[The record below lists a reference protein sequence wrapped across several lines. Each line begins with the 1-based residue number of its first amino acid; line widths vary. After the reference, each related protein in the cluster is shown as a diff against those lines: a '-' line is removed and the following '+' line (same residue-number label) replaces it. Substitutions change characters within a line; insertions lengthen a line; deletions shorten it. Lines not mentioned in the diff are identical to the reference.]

1 MRTKNSIETLLPKEF
16 MKNTDIPTKAKTIMV
31 ALISLLL
38 DTKAM
43 DTGVIFA
50 SNSKL
55 REMTQLGADSL
66 RDGLRW
72 LQLYGLIERTAGKTW
87 KAGEPKQASEY
98 TINFEKLT
106 QPLKMKSFDDV
117 FAKFMKKP
125 VQEAKIVQEVEPIQE
140 AEEEFEDMIIDEKKL
155 QTSQWMKALEDEEE
169 EETLPRNKKNNWI
182 DVPSFDGCSAAE
194 ANNRL
199 NNFYSDLQFMEM
211 AGKISREK
219 GIEMCEEAE
228 ARYESH
234 TRKNF

>member
-1 MRTKNSIETLLPKEF
+1 MRTTNSIETLLPKEF
-16 MKNTDIPTKAKTIMV
+16 MENTDIPTKAKTIMV

-55 REMTQLGADSL
+55 REMTKLGADSL

-72 LQLYGLIERTAGKTW
+72 LQLYGLVERTAGKTW
-87 KAGEPKQASEY
+87 KAGVPKQASEY

-106 QPLKMKSFDDV
+106 QPLQMKTFEDV

-125 VQEAKIVQEVEPIQE
+125 VQEAKIVQEPEE
-140 AEEEFEDMIIDEKKL
+140 AFEDMVIEEEKL
-155 QTSQWMKALEDEEE
+155 ETSQWMKALEDDDEEVS
-169 EETLPRNKKNNWI
+169 PRNNRNNNHLE
-182 DVPSFDGCSAAE
+182 VPSFDGCSKAE
-194 ANNRL
+194 ADNRL
-199 NNFYSDLQFMEM
+199 NNFYSDLQFLEM

-219 GIEMCEEAE
+219 GSEMCAKAE
-228 ARYESH
+228 ARYESL
-234 TRKNF
+234 TIKQS

>member
-1 MRTKNSIETLLPKEF
+1 MRPKNSIETLLPKEF

-55 REMTQLGADSL
+55 REMTKLGADSL

-72 LQLYGLIERTAGKTW
+72 LQLYGLVDRTAGRTW

-98 TINFEKLT
+98 TINFERLT
-106 QPLKMKSFDDV
+106 QPLQMKTFEDV

-125 VQEAKIVQEVEPIQE
+125 VQEAALVQEP
-140 AEEEFEDMIIDEKKL
+140 EETFEDMVIEEEKIEAP
-155 QTSQWMKALEDEEE
+155 QWMKALEDDEEE
-169 EETLPRNKKNNWI
+169 EALPRNKKNNWI
-182 DVPSFDGCSAAE
+182 DVPSFDGCSKAE
-194 ANNRL
+194 ADNRL
-199 NNFYSDLQFMEM
+199 NNFYSDLQFLEM

-219 GIEMCEEAE
+219 GSEMCAKAE

-234 TRKNF
+234 TRKI

>member
-55 REMTQLGADSL
+55 REMTKLGADSL
-66 RDGLRW
+66 REGLRW
-72 LQLYGLIERTAGKTW
+72 LQLYDLIERTAGKTW

-98 TINFEKLT
+98 TINFENLSK
-106 QPLKMKSFDDV
+106 PLQMKTFEDV

-125 VQEAKIVQEVEPIQE
+125 TQETKIVQE
-140 AEEEFEDMIIDEKKL
+140 AEEAFENMVIEEEKVEAP
-155 QTSQWMKALEDEEE
+155 QWMKVLEDDDEVS
-169 EETLPRNKKNNWI
+169 PRNNRSNSHLE
-182 DVPSFDGCSAAE
+182 VPSFDGCSKAE
-194 ANNRL
+194 ADNRL
-199 NNFYSDLQFMEM
+199 NNFYTDLQFMEM

-219 GIEMCEEAE
+219 GIEMCDEAE

-234 TRKNF
+234 TRKI

>member
-55 REMTQLGADSL
+55 REMTKLGADSL
-66 RDGLRW
+66 REGLRW
-72 LQLYGLIERTAGKTW
+72 LQLYDLIERTAGKTW

-98 TINFEKLT
+98 TINFENLSK
-106 QPLKMKSFDDV
+106 PLQMKTFEDV

-125 VQEAKIVQEVEPIQE
+125 TQETKIVQE
-140 AEEEFEDMIIDEKKL
+140 AEEMFEEMVVDEKKL
-155 QTSQWMKALEDEEE
+155 QTPQWMKALEDDDEEE
-169 EETLPRNKKNNWI
+169 VSPRSNRSVSHLE
-182 DVPSFDGCSAAE
+182 VPSFDGCSADE
-194 ANNRL
+194 AKNRL
-199 NNFYSDLQFMEM
+199 DKLYYQIQTMEKE
-211 AGKISREK
+211 GKITRDEGSQ
-219 GIEMCEEAE
+219 MCDEAE
-228 ARYESH
+228 ARYESL
-234 TRKNF
+234 TIKNF